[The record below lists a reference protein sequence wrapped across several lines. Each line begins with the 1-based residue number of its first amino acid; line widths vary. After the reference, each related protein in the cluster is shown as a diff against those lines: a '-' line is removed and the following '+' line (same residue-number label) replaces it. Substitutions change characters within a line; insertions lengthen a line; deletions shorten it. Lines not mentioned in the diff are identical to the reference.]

1 MKRLS
6 DLNNNLT
13 KEFYKLNI
21 GRKLKLI
28 GSSNKKNILYNSDYD
43 LESHFGTKDKDE
55 LLIKIYHHF
64 KNIFIDAKKDPN
76 IFITDF
82 KCGEV
87 NGEPIR
93 WTYKDILKGYKDGYH
108 FIDCLKM
115 KSTIKIDEVYL
126 LNGSFVEITDNYY
139 FTIGDHQNYPT
150 PTRKEIIKS
159 IKNDYLQLVKD
170 GNYYKALKRLFSI
183 KPTKKLTDY
192 FNSQIGILNKAR
204 SDLDTLLL
212 LGEQTF
218 RKPNIND
225 INSDLQIIKQDLSY
239 TDSEFSDELDQATK
253 SKNKKMKFLIIKK
266 IREKLFEMI
275 NKDAKK
281 YF

>member
-21 GRKLKLI
+21 GRKIKLI

-55 LLIKIYHHF
+55 LLIKICNHF
-64 KNIFIDAKKDPN
+64 RNIFVDAMNDPN
-76 IFITDF
+76 IYITDF

-93 WTYKDILKGYKDGYH
+93 WTYKDIKKGNKNGYH

-115 KSTIKIDEVYL
+115 KSTIKIDEVYF
-126 LNGSFVEITDNYY
+126 LNGSFIEITDNYY

-150 PTRKEIIKS
+150 QTRKEIIQS
-159 IKNDYLQLVKD
+159 IKKDYLELVKD
-170 GNYYKALKRLFSI
+170 GNYYKALKRLYSI

-192 FNSQIGILNKAR
+192 FNSEIGILNKAR

-212 LGEQTF
+212 LQEQKF

-225 INSDLQIIKQDLSY
+225 INSDLQTIKQDLSY
-239 TDSEFSDELDQATK
+239 TNTNFSNDLDRATIN
-253 SKNKKMKFLIIKK
+253 KNKFSIIKK
-266 IREKLFEMI
+266 IREKLFKMI
-275 NKDAKK
+275 NEDAKK
-281 YF
+281 FF